1 MAQSTPHPSEMM
13 TEPYQEEEDY
23 FEYFFDYPGSEP
35 GTLWIEADAKP
46 SEIVLI
52 DYNPTRATRR
62 VNLTPEQCRPALESD
77 SVSWLDI
84 QGLGSEEVLKQ
95 LAEVFHL
102 HPLLLEDVVNVPQ
115 RPKVEDYQEQLLI
128 IAHMVLPKADE
139 FGFEAEQVS
148 FVLGKKYLLTFQ
160 EEPNHDCF
168 NAVRD
173 RLRTNK
179 GRIRKSGADYLAYLL
194 LDAAIDAFFPVLE
207 DYGERL
213 DDLEQ
218 EVVFEPTRETLEKIY
233 NLRRELLALRRA
245 IWPQQ
250 TIINTLM
257 RSSSTLVSSEVEIY
271 FRDCYDHV
279 IQLLDII
286 ESYRELA
293 SNLMEVYLSSINNKM
308 NDVMKLLTVIS
319 TIFIPLSFVASLYG
333 MNFEY
338 MPELQVR
345 WAYFAVLGVMGAI
358 ATGLLTFF
366 WSRGWLKSSFPTQ
379 KKT

>member
-1 MAQSTPHPSEMM
+1 MAQSTPHPSEII
-13 TEPYQEEEDY
+13 TEPYQDEEDY

-77 SVSWLDI
+77 SVSWLDV

-115 RPKVEDYQEQLLI
+115 RPKVEDYHEQLLI

-179 GRIRKSGADYLAYLL
+179 GRIRKSDADYLTYLL
-194 LDAAIDAFFPVLE
+194 LDAVIDAFFPVLE

-218 EVVFEPTRETLEKIY
+218 EVVFEPTHETLEKIY

-345 WAYFAVLGVMGAI
+345 WAYFAVLGLMGTI

-366 WSRGWLKSSFPTQ
+366 WSRGWLKSSFPAQ